1 MKLKDYAKQ
10 QGISYKTAWRWWKAG
25 KLPGHQMDTGTILVE
40 MTRDTALAP
49 KPERVAIY
57 ARVSS
62 HEPAANLERQA
73 ERLVSYCAAKGY
85 QVSKIVKEIASSVN
99 DGRPKLLALLEDQSI
114 RLIVVEHK
122 DRATRFGF
130 RYLDTLLRGQGRAI
144 EVVNLA
150 ENDQE
155 DLLADLTAI
164 LYSFTARLYGQRRA
178 KRKTET
184 VIRTLEAGESEGPD
198 ATG

>member
-10 QGISYKTAWRWWKAG
+10 QGISYRTAWRWWKLG
-25 KLPGHQMDTGTILVE
+25 KLPGHQMDTGTILVDVDQE
-40 MTRDTALAP
+40 RLAAP
-49 KPERVAIY
+49 RATRVAIY

-62 HEPAANLERQA
+62 AENKPNLDSQA
-73 ERLVSYCAAKGY
+73 ERLVAYCAAKGY
-85 QVSKIVKEIASSVN
+85 QVVKVVKEVGSGVN
-99 DGRPKLLALLEDQSI
+99 DARPKLLALLEDQSI
-114 RLIVVEHK
+114 GLIVVEHK

-130 RYLDTLLRGQGRAI
+130 RYLDTLLRSQGRAI

-150 ENDQE
+150 ENGQE

-184 VIRTLEAGESEGPD
+184 IIQALEAGESEGTD